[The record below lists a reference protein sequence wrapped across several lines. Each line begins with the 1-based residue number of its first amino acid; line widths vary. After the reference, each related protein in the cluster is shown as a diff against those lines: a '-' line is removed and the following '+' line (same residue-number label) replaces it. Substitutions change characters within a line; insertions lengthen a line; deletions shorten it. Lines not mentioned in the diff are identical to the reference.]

1 MLYIKKLGKTNQ
13 DANFALSLKGGIWL
27 KMTQHAHQKYFKI
40 FLKIEYHKFL
50 SVFFHTQDSNIKV
63 QYLQSNF
70 FLLIWCEYHQ
80 YFLGGIFEPLS
91 PEMKKS

>member
-1 MLYIKKLGKTNQ
+1 MLSQKCCILKKLGKTNQ

-27 KMTQHAHQKYFKI
+27 KMTQHAHQKYFKNH

-70 FLLIWCEYHQ
+70 FYLFGVSIINIFWG
-80 YFLGGIFEPLS
+80 YF
-91 PEMKKS
+91 